1 MTSSSQPPQSST
13 SSTGYDAPADTSL
26 APPPGCP
33 MHALGP
39 DGLRRLY
46 GPEADADLAG
56 VYEKLRAEYGPV
68 APALIHED
76 VPMWAVLGH
85 TENLQM
91 VSTTAL
97 FNRDSRNWSAIK
109 DGTVKPTHPLAPVF
123 TWQPMCSMEE
133 GSEHLRLRSAVTAAV
148 DTVVHRELR
157 RSINRATQEIIN
169 RFSERGT
176 CEVVSEFAEHLP
188 MMVML
193 EVLGAPEAYSERF
206 VQAARDLLRGSETA
220 VASNEYIMGILMD
233 LAVRRRAELLEDDFT
248 SALIA
253 APAALTDDE
262 VAQHLRV
269 ILIATHEGGAN
280 LIANVLRVVLTDPR
294 FRARLN
300 GGQMTVPEAVEQ
312 SLWDEPPFSA
322 NIGYFAKADTELGG
336 QRIRAGDGLIF
347 GIQPGNAD
355 PRVRPEPGA
364 HMMGNRSH
372 LAFGGGPHECP
383 GQDIGRAVA
392 EIGVDAFLMRLP
404 DAELEVPESE
414 LRWTSTIMGRHLV
427 ELPVDFTPRPP
438 QDVKSQPGQLPAQ
451 RPEWRVGSGVPPTPP
466 PAPSSTPQPVATPVA
481 AAPDPVAHAPRPYG
495 YPEAQEPVKRGV
507 WQRFLRWW
515 RGE

>member
-1 MTSSSQPPQSST
+1 MTSPSQPSQPPT
-13 SSTGYDAPADTSL
+13 AFDALGDSPL

-33 MHALGP
+33 AHDALGP

-46 GPEADADLAG
+46 GPEADEDIAG

-85 TENLQM
+85 SENLQM

-97 FNRDSRNWSAIK
+97 FNRDSRNWSAVR
-109 DGTVKPTHPLAPVF
+109 DGTAGPTHPLAPVF
-123 TWQPMCSMEE
+123 TWQPMCAMEE
-133 GSEHLRLRSAVTAAV
+133 GAEHLRLRSPVTAAV
-148 DTVVHRELR
+148 ETVEHRELR
-157 RSINRATQEIIN
+157 RSINKATQEIIN

-176 CEVVSEFAEHLP
+176 CEVVREFAEHLP

-193 EVLGAPEAYSERF
+193 EVLGAPEAYSERI
-206 VQAARDLLRGSETA
+206 VQATRDLLKGGESA
-220 VASNEYIMGILMD
+220 IACNEYLMGILTD
-233 LAVRRRAELLEDDFT
+233 LVVRRRAAPLEHDFT
-248 SALIA
+248 STLITS
-253 APAALTDDE
+253 PSGLTDDE
-262 VAQHLRV
+262 VAQNLRV
-269 ILIATHEGGAN
+269 ILIATHEGSAN

-322 NIGYFAKADTELGG
+322 NVGYFAKADTELGG
-336 QRIRAGDGLIF
+336 QPIRAGDGLIF

-438 QDVKSQPGQLPAQ
+438 QDVRSQPGQLPSQ
-451 RPEWRVGSGVPPTPP
+451 RPDWKITSGLPTPP
-466 PAPSSTPQPVATPVA
+466 PATTPPAVPAAPV
-481 AAPDPVAHAPRPYG
+481 APDPAARPPRPYAHPDPQG
-495 YPEAQEPVKRGV
+495 SASAELSV

>member
-1 MTSSSQPPQSST
+1 MTSPSQPPQSPA
-13 SSTGYDAPADTSL
+13 GFDAPGDSAL

-33 MHALGP
+33 AHAFGP

-85 TENLQM
+85 SENLQM

-97 FNRDSRNWSAIK
+97 FNRDSRNWTAVR

-123 TWQPMCSMEE
+123 TWQPMCAMEE
-133 GSEHLRLRSAVTAAV
+133 GAEHLRLRSAVNEAV
-148 DTVVHRELR
+148 ETVEHRDLR
-157 RSINRATQEIIN
+157 RAINRATQEIIN
-169 RFSERGT
+169 RFSERGR

-193 EVLGAPEAYSERF
+193 ELLGAPEAYSERI
-206 VQAARDLLRGSETA
+206 VQATRDLLKGGETA
-220 VASNEYIMGILMD
+220 IACNEYLMGILMD
-233 LAVRRRAELLEDDFT
+233 LAVRRRAEPLEDDFT
-248 SALIA
+248 STLITSPSALS
-253 APAALTDDE
+253 DDE
-262 VAQHLRV
+262 VAQTLRL
-269 ILIATHEGGAN
+269 ILIATYEGSAN
-280 LIANVLRVVLTDPR
+280 LMVNVLRVVLTDPR

-322 NIGYFAKADTELGG
+322 NVGYFAKADTELGG

-364 HMMGNRSH
+364 HMQGNRSH

-383 GQDIGRAVA
+383 GQDIGRALA

-404 DAELEVPESE
+404 DAELEIPESD
-414 LRWTSTIMGRHLV
+414 LRWVSTIMGRHLV

-438 QDVKSQPGQLPAQ
+438 QDVKSQPGKLPSQ
-451 RPEWRVGSGVPPTPP
+451 RPDWKISSELP
-466 PAPSSTPQPVATPVA
+466 PATPSAAMPPLTTPEAVPTAP
-481 AAPDPVAHAPRPYG
+481 AAPAPAAQPSHPHAHPHR
-495 YPEAQEPVKRGV
+495 QEPAKLGA